1 MRPNEGIAVDAAH
14 SMKRGITEFQA
25 IDLKTGDRLFYKNL
39 GNQTVNIGEFL
50 GVVEAAKYIVANNF
64 TPRVI
69 YTDSV
74 TAMAWYRDRKATT
87 CKPSKELEKAIVY
100 PKACSKWLKGIEV
113 VHWDN
118 KGWGETPADFGN
130 K

>member
-100 PKACSKWLKGIEV
+100 LKACSKWLK
-113 VHWDN
+113 
-118 KGWGETPADFGN
+118 ASLS
-130 K
+130 